1 MTSFGVMYQQGALF
15 GSMNLL
21 DNVTLF
27 MQEYTQLTQDQMN
40 LLVRCKLDLV
50 GLLPYESYIPSEI
63 SGACKNVQPLPEQ
76 WHWIPKFSF

>member
-1 MTSFGVMYQQGALF
+1 MYQQEVLF

-21 DNVTLF
+21 DSVTLF

-50 GLLPYESYIPSEI
+50 GLPICHLWPRCLILQKRNYLEQSKLPRKKWHPLESPR
-63 SGACKNVQPLPEQ
+63 
-76 WHWIPKFSF
+76 HRT